1 MLDKSGCLCYTTIR
15 KRKENKK
22 EKENKKMT
30 YTISH
35 ISTDDSYGVHVGVGT
50 MYNMSSVHPTYER
63 ALEEAISVAKCYK
76 VCFPSAEVKVVMDN
90 GLFNPPTELMK
101 F

>member
-35 ISTDDSYGVHVGVGT
+35 ISTDNSYGVHVGVGT

-76 VCFPSAEVKVVMDN
+76 ACFPSAEVKVVMDN
-90 GLFNPPTELMK
+90 GLFNPSTELMK

>member
-1 MLDKSGCLCYTTIR
+1 
-15 KRKENKK
+15 
-22 EKENKKMT
+22 MT

-35 ISTDDSYGVHVGVGT
+35 ISTDNSYGVHVGVGT

-76 VCFPSAEVKVVMDN
+76 ACFPSAEVKVVMDN
-90 GLFNPPTELMK
+90 GFLNPPTELMK